1 MKRLSLAASIWLCT
15 LDISAQTEDVTK
27 KYLENPDFEAR
38 FAAWVNP
45 GKFTYIDTRNTANMS
60 KKRWLSILH
69 IPYIIYTRDKLRCKF
84 QIKAISL

>member
-15 LDISAQTEDVTK
+15 LGISAQPEDVTK

-45 GKFTYIDTRNTANMS
+45 GKFTSSKTTYIDYQCVSTGCCLHVA
-60 KKRWLSILH
+60 KIKISIDNQH
-69 IPYIIYTRDKLRCKF
+69 VTKSMQR
-84 QIKAISL
+84 

>member
-45 GKFTYIDTRNTANMS
+45 GKFTFC
-60 KKRWLSILH
+60 ILWVG
-69 IPYIIYTRDKLRCKF
+69 IQTF
-84 QIKAISL
+84 F